1 MSKPIER
8 EVISLEFTGAL
19 NRHLNRHMPFPVI
32 LTGVGLTIFSDRP
45 ALTAL
50 FGALFLLSNL
60 ALNGLLKRISGVVDL
75 RAWWLDRLGVLRAIL
90 SIGFLPPMIYSAGEV
105 GFATIVMVPSLFVI
119 APTFSGRLAAL
130 PAGLLVIAS
139 LAATRLGGC
148 PLDALI
154 AQGVLLVAVAFL
166 ALPLGWILRE
176 NVLRHLENLRLLTMR
191 EKELGVAKQQ
201 AEVASHAKSL
211 FLSNMSH
218 EIRTPM
224 SSILGYSETLL
235 DDTQTREE
243 RDEAI
248 QVVLNNGQRL
258 MKLISD
264 ILDLV
269 KLEVGEIELQ
279 REPFSPMGVIR
290 DTKVLLQSRAKD
302 KGLDLELELPT
313 PLPKQI
319 EGDAFRVK
327 QVLLN
332 LMNNAIKFTDTGYVK
347 LRVAAERSIS
357 DNVASLLLTVSDSG
371 IGIESEA
378 LATLFRPFE
387 QADASAS
394 RRFGGTGLGLTISR
408 RLIELMG
415 GELTVQSCPGE
426 GTCFTLQIPFADTDE
441 QEWLDD
447 PQVEF
452 LAPAAPVVKKK
463 DALPR
468 LDCRI
473 LFAEDNTTNA
483 RLVASLLRKQGA
495 TVTVVEDGNEA
506 VIAANSAQLNGE
518 PFDVVLMDI
527 QMPVM
532 DGYTATEELRQ
543 RGFDLPIIA
552 LTANALSEDR
562 RRCLKSGFTDFAS
575 KPVDRQQLM
584 ELVSG
589 AVTVKRALDRKL
601 TPSR

>member
-1 MSKPIER
+1 M
-8 EVISLEFTGAL
+8 A
-19 NRHLNRHMPFPVI
+19 
-32 LTGVGLTIFSDRP
+32 
-45 ALTAL
+45 
-50 FGALFLLSNL
+50 SN
-60 ALNGLLKRISGVVDL
+60 
-75 RAWWLDRLGVLRAIL
+75 
-90 SIGFLPPMIYSAGEV
+90 
-105 GFATIVMVPSLFVI
+105 
-119 APTFSGRLAAL
+119 
-130 PAGLLVIAS
+130 
-139 LAATRLGGC
+139 
-148 PLDALI
+148 
-154 AQGVLLVAVAFL
+154 
-166 ALPLGWILRE
+166 
-176 NVLRHLENLRLLTMR
+176 
-191 EKELGVAKQQ
+191 
-201 AEVASHAKSL
+201 AKSL

-224 SSILGYSETLL
+224 ASILGYSETLL
-235 DDTQTREE
+235 DETQTREE

-264 ILDLV
+264 IFDLV
-269 KLEVGEIELQ
+269 KLEVGELELQ

-290 DTKVLLQSRAKD
+290 DAKVLLQSRAKD
-302 KGLDLELELPT
+302 KGLDLELEFPT

-332 LMNNAIKFTDTGYVK
+332 LMSNAIKFTDTGHVK
-347 LRVAAERSIS
+347 LRVAAERSITGK
-357 DNVASLLLTVSDSG
+357 VASLLLTVSDSG
-371 IGIESEA
+371 IGIERET
-378 LATLFRPFE
+378 LAKLFRPFE
-387 QADASAS
+387 QADATAS

-408 RLIELMG
+408 RLIQLMG

-441 QEWLDD
+441 QEWLED

-452 LAPAAPVVKKK
+452 LVPAAPALEKKSE
-463 DALPR
+463 LPR

-473 LFAEDNTTNA
+473 LFAEDNATNA

-552 LTANALSEDR
+552 LTANSVSEDR
-562 RRCLKSGFTDFAS
+562 QRCLKSGFTDFAS
-575 KPVDRQQLM
+575 KPVDRQQLI

>member
-1 MSKPIER
+1 MSIPNEHESSSID
-8 EVISLEFTGAL
+8 FGGAL
-19 NRHLNRHMPFPVI
+19 NRHLNRHMRFPVI
-32 LTGVGLTIFSDRP
+32 LTGAGLTVFSDRP

-50 FGALFLLSNL
+50 FGALFLFTNL
-60 ALNGLLKRISGVVDL
+60 GLNGLLKRVSGIDDL
-75 RAWWLDRLGVLRAIL
+75 RGWWLDRLGVLRAIL
-90 SIGFLPPMIYSAGEV
+90 SIGFLPPMIYSAGDV
-105 GFATIVMVPSLFVI
+105 GFATIVIVPSLFVI
-119 APTFSGRLAAL
+119 APTFSGRLAVW
-130 PAGLLVIAS
+130 PASLLVSAS
-139 LAATRLGGC
+139 LAATWLAAC

-166 ALPLGWILRE
+166 SLPLGWTFRKSA
-176 NVLRHLENLRLLTMR
+176 LRHLEDLSLLARR
-191 EKELGVAKQQ
+191 EDELVAAKRQ
-201 AEVASHAKSL
+201 AELASNAKSI

-224 SSILGYSETLL
+224 ASILGYSETLL
-235 DDTQTREE
+235 DETQTREE

-269 KLEVGEIELQ
+269 KLEVGELELQ

-290 DTKVLLQSRAKD
+290 DAKVLLQSRAKD
-302 KGLDLELELPT
+302 KGLDLELEFPT

-332 LMNNAIKFTDTGYVK
+332 LMSNAIKFTDTGHVK
-347 LRVAAERSIS
+347 LRVAAERSITGK
-357 DNVASLLLTVSDSG
+357 VASLLLTVSDSG
-371 IGIESEA
+371 IGIERET
-378 LATLFRPFE
+378 LAKLFRPFE
-387 QADASAS
+387 QADATAS

-408 RLIELMG
+408 RLIQLMG

-441 QEWLDD
+441 QEWLED

-552 LTANALSEDR
+552 LTANSVSEDR
-562 RRCLKSGFTDFAS
+562 QRCLKSGFTDFAS
-575 KPVDRQQLM
+575 KPVDRQQLI

>member
-1 MSKPIER
+1 
-8 EVISLEFTGAL
+8 
-19 NRHLNRHMPFPVI
+19 MPFPVI
-32 LTGVGLTIFSDRP
+32 LTGAGLTVFSDRP

-50 FGALFLLSNL
+50 FGALFLFTNL
-60 ALNGLLKRISGVVDL
+60 GLNGLLKRVSGIDDL
-75 RAWWLDRLGVLRAIL
+75 RGWWLDRLGVLRAIL
-90 SIGFLPPMIYSAGEV
+90 SIGFLPPMIYSAGDV
-105 GFATIVMVPSLFVI
+105 GFATIVIVPSLFVI
-119 APTFSGRLAAL
+119 APTFSGRLAVW
-130 PAGLLVIAS
+130 PASLLVSAS
-139 LAATRLGGC
+139 LAATWLAAC

-166 ALPLGWILRE
+166 SLPLGWTFRKSA
-176 NVLRHLENLRLLTMR
+176 LRHLEDLSLLARR
-191 EKELGVAKQQ
+191 EDELVAAKRQ
-201 AEVASHAKSL
+201 AELASNAKSI

-224 SSILGYSETLL
+224 ASILGYSETLL
-235 DDTQTREE
+235 DETQTREE

-264 ILDLV
+264 IFDLV
-269 KLEVGEIELQ
+269 KLEVGELELQ

-290 DTKVLLQSRAKD
+290 DAKVLLQSRAKD
-302 KGLDLELELPT
+302 KGLDLELEFPT

-332 LMNNAIKFTDTGYVK
+332 LMSNAIKFTDTGHVK
-347 LRVAAERSIS
+347 LRVAAERSITGK
-357 DNVASLLLTVSDSG
+357 VASLLLTVSDSG
-371 IGIESEA
+371 IGIERET
-378 LATLFRPFE
+378 LAKLFRPFE
-387 QADASAS
+387 QADATAS

-408 RLIELMG
+408 RLIQLMG

-441 QEWLDD
+441 QEWLED

-452 LAPAAPVVKKK
+452 LVPAAPALEKKSE
-463 DALPR
+463 LPR

-473 LFAEDNTTNA
+473 LFAEDNATNA

-552 LTANALSEDR
+552 LTANSVSEDR
-562 RRCLKSGFTDFAS
+562 QRCLKSGFTDFAS
-575 KPVDRQQLM
+575 KPVDRQQLI

-589 AVTVKRALDRKL
+589 VVTVKRALDRKL

>member
-1 MSKPIER
+1 MR
-8 EVISLEFTGAL
+8 
-19 NRHLNRHMPFPVI
+19 FPVI
-32 LTGVGLTIFSDRP
+32 LTGAGLTVFSDRP

-50 FGALFLLSNL
+50 FGALFLFTNL
-60 ALNGLLKRISGVVDL
+60 GLNGLLKRVSGIDDL
-75 RAWWLDRLGVLRAIL
+75 RGWWLDRLGVLRAIL
-90 SIGFLPPMIYSAGEV
+90 SIGFLPPMIYSAGDV
-105 GFATIVMVPSLFVI
+105 GFATIVIVPSLFVI
-119 APTFSGRLAAL
+119 APTFSGRLAVW
-130 PAGLLVIAS
+130 PASLLVSAS
-139 LAATRLGGC
+139 LAATWLAAC

-166 ALPLGWILRE
+166 SLPLGWTFRKSA
-176 NVLRHLENLRLLTMR
+176 LRHLEDLSLLARR
-191 EKELGVAKQQ
+191 EDELVAAKRQ
-201 AEVASHAKSL
+201 AELASNAKSL

-224 SSILGYSETLL
+224 ASILGYSETLL
-235 DDTQTREE
+235 DETQTREE

-264 ILDLV
+264 IFDLV
-269 KLEVGEIELQ
+269 KLEVGELELQ

-290 DTKVLLQSRAKD
+290 DAKVLLQSRAKD
-302 KGLDLELELPT
+302 KGLDLELEFPT

-332 LMNNAIKFTDTGYVK
+332 LMSNAIKFTDTGHVK
-347 LRVAAERSIS
+347 LRVAAERSITGK
-357 DNVASLLLTVSDSG
+357 VASLLLTVSDSG
-371 IGIESEA
+371 IGIERET
-378 LATLFRPFE
+378 LAKLFRPFE
-387 QADASAS
+387 QADATAS

-408 RLIELMG
+408 RLIQLMG

-441 QEWLDD
+441 QEWLED

-452 LAPAAPVVKKK
+452 LVPAAPALEKKSE
-463 DALPR
+463 LPR

-473 LFAEDNTTNA
+473 LFAEDNATNA

-552 LTANALSEDR
+552 LTANSVSEDR
-562 RRCLKSGFTDFAS
+562 QRCLKSGFTDFAS
-575 KPVDRQQLM
+575 KPVDRQQLI

>member
-1 MSKPIER
+1 
-8 EVISLEFTGAL
+8 
-19 NRHLNRHMPFPVI
+19 MPFPVI
-32 LTGVGLTIFSDRP
+32 LTGAGLTVFSDRP

-50 FGALFLLSNL
+50 FGALFLFTNL
-60 ALNGLLKRISGVVDL
+60 GLNGLLKRVSGIDDL
-75 RAWWLDRLGVLRAIL
+75 RGWWLDRLGVLRAIL
-90 SIGFLPPMIYSAGEV
+90 SIGFLPPMIYSAGDV
-105 GFATIVMVPSLFVI
+105 GFATIVIVPSLFVI
-119 APTFSGRLAAL
+119 APTFSGRLAVW
-130 PAGLLVIAS
+130 PASLLVSAS
-139 LAATRLGGC
+139 LAATWLAAC

-166 ALPLGWILRE
+166 SLPLGWTFRKSA
-176 NVLRHLENLRLLTMR
+176 LRHLEDLSLLARR
-191 EKELGVAKQQ
+191 EDELVAAKRQ
-201 AEVASHAKSL
+201 AELASNAKSI

-224 SSILGYSETLL
+224 ASILGYSETLL
-235 DDTQTREE
+235 DETQTREE

-269 KLEVGEIELQ
+269 KLEVGELELQ

-290 DTKVLLQSRAKD
+290 DAKVLLQSRAKD
-302 KGLDLELELPT
+302 KGLDLELEFPT

-332 LMNNAIKFTDTGYVK
+332 LMSNAIKFTDTGHVK
-347 LRVAAERSIS
+347 LRVAAERSITGK
-357 DNVASLLLTVSDSG
+357 VASLLLTVSDSG
-371 IGIESEA
+371 IGIERET
-378 LATLFRPFE
+378 LAKLFRPFE
-387 QADASAS
+387 QADATAS

-408 RLIELMG
+408 RLIQLMG

-441 QEWLDD
+441 QEWLED

-452 LAPAAPVVKKK
+452 LVPAAPALEKKSE
-463 DALPR
+463 LPR

-473 LFAEDNTTNA
+473 LFAEDNATNA

-552 LTANALSEDR
+552 LTANSVSEDR
-562 RRCLKSGFTDFAS
+562 QRCLKSGFTDFAS
-575 KPVDRQQLM
+575 KPVDRQQLI

>member
-1 MSKPIER
+1 
-8 EVISLEFTGAL
+8 
-19 NRHLNRHMPFPVI
+19 MPFPVI
-32 LTGVGLTIFSDRP
+32 LTGAGLTVFSDRP

-50 FGALFLLSNL
+50 FGALFLFTNL
-60 ALNGLLKRISGVVDL
+60 GLNGLLKRVSGIDDL
-75 RAWWLDRLGVLRAIL
+75 RGWWLDRLGVLRAIL
-90 SIGFLPPMIYSAGEV
+90 SIGFLPPMIYSAGDV
-105 GFATIVMVPSLFVI
+105 GFATIVIVPSLFVI
-119 APTFSGRLAAL
+119 APTFSGRLAVW
-130 PAGLLVIAS
+130 PASLLVSAS
-139 LAATRLGGC
+139 LAATWLAAC

-166 ALPLGWILRE
+166 SLPLGWTFRKSA
-176 NVLRHLENLRLLTMR
+176 LRHLEDLSLLARR
-191 EKELGVAKQQ
+191 EDELVAAKRQ
-201 AEVASHAKSL
+201 AELASNAKSL

-224 SSILGYSETLL
+224 ASILGYSETLL
-235 DDTQTREE
+235 DETQTREE

-269 KLEVGEIELQ
+269 KLEVGELELQ

-290 DTKVLLQSRAKD
+290 DAKVLLQSRAKD
-302 KGLDLELELPT
+302 KGLDLELEFPT

-332 LMNNAIKFTDTGYVK
+332 LMSNAIKFTDTGHVK
-347 LRVAAERSIS
+347 LRVAAERSITGK
-357 DNVASLLLTVSDSG
+357 VASLLLTVSDSG
-371 IGIESEA
+371 IGIERET
-378 LATLFRPFE
+378 LAKLFRPFE
-387 QADASAS
+387 QADATAS

-408 RLIELMG
+408 RLIQLMG

-441 QEWLDD
+441 QEWLED

-452 LAPAAPVVKKK
+452 LVPAAPALEKKSE
-463 DALPR
+463 LPR

-473 LFAEDNTTNA
+473 LFAEDNATNA

-552 LTANALSEDR
+552 LTANSVSEDR
-562 RRCLKSGFTDFAS
+562 QRCLKSGFTDFAS
-575 KPVDRQQLM
+575 KPVDRQQLI

>member
-1 MSKPIER
+1 
-8 EVISLEFTGAL
+8 
-19 NRHLNRHMPFPVI
+19 MPFPVI
-32 LTGVGLTIFSDRP
+32 LTGAGLTVFSDRP

-50 FGALFLLSNL
+50 FGALFLFTNL
-60 ALNGLLKRISGVVDL
+60 GLNGLLKRVSGIDDL
-75 RAWWLDRLGVLRAIL
+75 RGWWLDRLGVLRAIL
-90 SIGFLPPMIYSAGEV
+90 SIGFLPPMIYSAGDV
-105 GFATIVMVPSLFVI
+105 GFATIVIVPSLFVI
-119 APTFSGRLAAL
+119 APTFSGRLAVW
-130 PAGLLVIAS
+130 PASLLVSAS
-139 LAATRLGGC
+139 LAATWLAAC

-166 ALPLGWILRE
+166 SLPLGWTFRKSA
-176 NVLRHLENLRLLTMR
+176 LRHLEDLSLLARR
-191 EKELGVAKQQ
+191 EDELVAAKRQ
-201 AEVASHAKSL
+201 AELASNAKSL

-224 SSILGYSETLL
+224 ASILGYSETLL
-235 DDTQTREE
+235 DETQTREE

-264 ILDLV
+264 IFDLV
-269 KLEVGEIELQ
+269 KLEVGELELQ

-290 DTKVLLQSRAKD
+290 DAKVLLQSRAKD
-302 KGLDLELELPT
+302 KGLDLELEFPT

-332 LMNNAIKFTDTGYVK
+332 LMSNAIKFTDTGHVK
-347 LRVAAERSIS
+347 LRVAAERSITGK
-357 DNVASLLLTVSDSG
+357 VASLLLTVSDSG
-371 IGIESEA
+371 IGIERET
-378 LATLFRPFE
+378 LAKLFRPFE
-387 QADASAS
+387 QADATAS

-408 RLIELMG
+408 RLIQLMG

-441 QEWLDD
+441 QEWLED

-452 LAPAAPVVKKK
+452 LVPAAPALEKKSE
-463 DALPR
+463 LPR

-473 LFAEDNTTNA
+473 LFAEDNATNA

-552 LTANALSEDR
+552 LTANSVSEDR
-562 RRCLKSGFTDFAS
+562 QRCLKSGFTDFAS
-575 KPVDRQQLM
+575 KPVDRQQLI